1 MHKVPVC
8 FLLLFLF
15 SFVQLTASSDKI
27 SVREGGSKVLR
38 FEKGVSV
45 EAVDPNVAGATILS
59 DDEIIVEGKKP
70 GTTVITVTGR
80 DSSESLLVDVLKA
93 EKADSMIEVDVQILE
108 ISRINRSNTGIDWP
122 ALINGPLPDN
132 GLPLLS
138 LNAIEKSPP
147 DFSILGSTFSRGK
160 INILLDFLVTNN
172 YARVLAKPK
181 LLTSNGKSA
190 SFLSGGEVPVVTV
203 STQGQASVQWKS
215 YGVNLEIDPK
225 TNKTGAIEARIKA
238 EVSNLDYSNSV
249 NYGQGRIPAIMTRR
263 AETNIDVEPGD
274 TVVIAGLIENQESKV
289 SSGVPVLSGI
299 PLLGE
304 LFKTTDES
312 CANSEL
318 VIFVTPKIAGAQTA
332 DAR

>member
-1 MHKVPVC
+1 MKRLLYF
-8 FLLLFLF
+8 FLLVLVTFACLR
-15 SFVQLTASSDKI
+15 ASSDKI
-27 SVREGGSKVLR
+27 SIREGGSKVLR
-38 FEKGVSV
+38 FEKGIQALS
-45 EAVDPNVAGATILS
+45 VDPGVASATIIS

-70 GTTVITVTGR
+70 GTTVISITGEG
-80 DSSESLLVDVLKA
+80 SSESLVVDVLKT

-108 ISRINRSNTGIDWP
+108 ISRIEGFNVGIDWP

-138 LNAIEKSPP
+138 LNAIEQNPP
-147 DFSILGSTFSRGK
+147 AFSIFGSTFTRGK
-160 INILLDFLVTNN
+160 INVLLDFLVTNN

-203 STQGQASVQWKS
+203 NTQGQASVQWKS

-225 TNKTGAIEARIKA
+225 TGKDGAIEAHIKA

-263 AETNIDVEPGD
+263 AETNIDVQPDD
-274 TVVIAGLIENQESKV
+274 TVVIAGLIENQGSKV
-289 SSGVPVLSGI
+289 TSGVPVLSGI
-299 PLLGE
+299 PFIGE
-304 LFKTTDES
+304 LFKTTSSSSE
-312 CANSEL
+312 NSEL
-318 VIFVTPKIAGAQTA
+318 VIFVTPKIAGMQAAQSQ
-332 DAR
+332 